1 MEKLGANDKIG
12 EKTHTIFYNIVSGF
26 ELFKFA
32 LRKELN
38 RLRVNEV

>member
-1 MEKLGANDKIG
+1 MEKWRVNGKFVEN
-12 EKTHTIFYNIVSGF
+12 THTIFYNNVSGF
-26 ELFKFA
+26 EFFKFA